1 MQQGLA
7 GRVAS
12 GFLQSKLSLL
22 LMVAFLLIGAYSIS
36 LIPREEEPQIEVP
49 AADIFLQMPGAS
61 PKEVE
66 MRVIAPLERVISNV
80 KGVEHLYS
88 SSMNGQA
95 MLTVQFYVGENVEES
110 LVKLYNEI
118 MKHMDQMPN
127 GVSMPIVKTRSI
139 DDVPVL
145 AMTVW
150 SDHKEVDDYQ
160 LYQQAQ
166 FIEQEIKKIKHVTA
180 VKLIGGRAKQ
190 LRVVVDRSKLSGMN
204 LDLKTVAQYIQGA
217 NMQMESGQ
225 AYKGDNVF
233 RVETGNFLHNAQE
246 VERLIVGMNSGHPV
260 YLRDVAAVEEGPAVP
275 TQYVTYEGHPA
286 VTIAVSKQ
294 SGTDA
299 MKLSSRILEKVDHMT
314 REQIASDVHVAVTRN
329 YGASASEKV
338 SELLVHLMGAIIA
351 VTLFVAL
358 AMGWRGGLVVFLSV
372 PVTFALTLFAYYFMD
387 YTLNRITLFALVFVT
402 GIVVDD
408 SIIVAENM
416 HRHFKMKYPSMRDAA
431 LFAINEV
438 GNPTILATFTVIA
451 AVLPMAFVSGLMG
464 PYMSPMPIG
473 ATIAMLFSL
482 LVALTLTPYL
492 GYIFLRTKEQKQ
504 AEKLH
509 QKRIEKMALKEA
521 QQHHDAMET
530 FMTGQLPEKEKPGE
544 SYTESKG
551 EYDVKETKLYKAYRW
566 AIQPM
571 LDNRMYRWA
580 FMLVTVVLLLASVSL
595 FFFRVV
601 PVKMLPFDNKNEFQ
615 VVIDMPEGTTLEN
628 TNEVAQEIGLYLAT
642 EPLVHDYQTYVGTS
656 APISFNGL
664 MRHYDLRR
672 GDNVADIQ
680 VNLLDKHD
688 RSEES
693 HDIAKRMRPK
703 IQEIARRHNANVK
716 VVEVPPGPPVLSTM
730 VTEVYGPNPE
740 VRLAIAQR
748 IKKMMEDAHG
758 IVDVDIMYE
767 APQEEWHFE
776 VDRDKAMRMGI
787 VPAQVADNLQAAVSG
802 RAVGTLHQDL
812 AISPIPIVLEL
823 DEADKMSADELA
835 DLPIVNQMGQVVRVG
850 DVTNL
855 KTQKQAPSIMRKD
868 QMECVYVT
876 AELAGDLESPIY
888 AMMNLEKNIKN
899 ISIPEGYSLSL
910 LNNGQPKYE
919 DNYTVKWDGEWQIT
933 YEVFR
938 DLGIAFMVAILI
950 IYLLIVGWF
959 QDFLVPIVMLAAI
972 PLSLIGI
979 VVGHWVMGSYFS
991 ATSMIGFIA
1000 LAGVMVRNSVLLID
1014 FINIRL
1020 KEGVDLKQAVVEA
1033 GAVRTLPIIL
1043 TAGTVVLG
1051 AIVILFDP
1059 LFQGLAI
1066 SLMGGTITST
1076 VLTLIVVPLLYFKML
1091 KGKYYGKKSN

>member
-1 MQQGLA
+1 MKQGIA
-7 GRVAS
+7 GKIAS
-12 GFLQSKLSLL
+12 SFLQSKLSLL
-22 LMVAFLLIGAYSIS
+22 LMISFLMLGAYSIS
-36 LIPREEEPQIEVP
+36 LIPREEEPQIVVP
-49 AADIFLQMPGAS
+49 VADIFLQMPGATPS
-61 PKEVE
+61 EIETQV
-66 MRVIAPLERVISNV
+66 VAPLERVVSNV
-80 KGVEHLYS
+80 KGVEHIYS
-88 SSMNGQA
+88 NCMNGQG
-95 MLTVQFYVGENVEES
+95 MLTVQFYVGENLEKS
-110 LVKLYNEI
+110 LVNLYNEI
-118 MKHMDQMPN
+118 SKHMDQMPQ
-127 GVSMPIVKTRSI
+127 GVSMPLIKTRSI

-145 AMTVW
+145 AMTLW
-150 SDHKEVDDYQ
+150 SDSAKSDDYIIR
-160 LYQQAQ
+160 QQAELIQ
-166 FIEQEIKKIKHVTA
+166 QEIKKIPHVTA
-180 VKLIGGRAKQ
+180 VSLIGGRRKV
-190 LRVVVDRSKLSGMN
+190 LHVTLDRSKLAGMN
-204 LDLKTVAQYIQGA
+204 LDITTVERYLKGA
-217 NMQMESGQ
+217 NMQMEAGQ
-225 AYKGDNVF
+225 GYQANQVF
-233 RVETGNFLHNAQE
+233 RVETSNFLHNAEE
-246 VERLIVGMNSGHPV
+246 VRQLIVGMNGQTPV
-260 YLRDVAAVEEGPAVP
+260 YLSAIATVAEGAALP
-275 TQYVTYEGHPA
+275 TTYVSYEGNPA

-294 SGTDA
+294 QGSDA
-299 MKLSSRILEKVDHMT
+299 KKIASQVLDKVEHMKQA
-314 REQIASDVHVAVTRN
+314 QIAPSIHVSVTRN

-338 SELLVHLMGAIIA
+338 SELLLHLVGAIFA

-416 HRHFKMKYPSMRDAA
+416 HRHFKMKYVSMRESA
-431 LFAINEV
+431 LYAINEV

-473 ATIAMLFSL
+473 ATIAMMFSL

-492 GYIFLRTKEQKQ
+492 GFIILRTKEQKRADKAQMIFSDAYEQEGEQ
-504 AEKLH
+504 A
-509 QKRIEKMALKEA
+509 QKEFDPLG
-521 QQHHDAMET
+521 T
-530 FMTGQLPEKEKPGE
+530 SFTG
-544 SYTESKG
+544 TEPPSAVDPSNDSDDYNITDTG
-551 EYDVKETKLYKAYRW
+551 MYRFYHW
-566 AIQPM
+566 LIQPM
-571 LDNRMYRWA
+571 LDKRGLRWG
-580 FMLVTVVLLLASVSL
+580 FMIGTVVLLLISVSL
-595 FFFRVV
+595 FYFKVV

-615 VVIDMPEGTTLEN
+615 VVIDMPEGTPLEQ
-628 TNEVAQEIGLYLAT
+628 TDVVAKEIGLFLSQQK
-642 EPLVHDYQTYVGTS
+642 LVENYQTYVGTS

-680 VNLLDKHD
+680 VNLLDKNERD
-688 RSEES
+688 EQS
-693 HDIAKRMRPK
+693 HDIAKSMRPG
-703 IQEIARRHNANVK
+703 IQEIGRRHNANVK

-730 VTEVYGPNPE
+730 VAEVYGPDFE
-740 VRLAIAQR
+740 TQQRIAQS
-748 IKKMMEDAHG
+748 IKKLMEEAEG
-758 IVDVDIMYE
+758 IVDVDIMIE
-767 APQEEWHFE
+767 EPQVEMQFR
-776 VDRDKAMRMGI
+776 VDRDKAMRAGV
-787 VPAQVADNLQAAVSG
+787 VPAFVTDNLNAALSG
-802 RAVGTLHQDL
+802 RPAGVLHDANTL
-812 AISPIPIVLEL
+812 SPIPIMLEL
-823 DEADKMSADELA
+823 NEADKMSASQIKS
-835 DLPIVNQMGQVVRVG
+835 LPIRNQMGQTVQLG
-850 DVTNL
+850 DITTLVE
-855 KTQKQAPSIMRKD
+855 KTQEKSISRKD
-868 QMECVYVT
+868 YMKVVYVT
-876 AELAGDLESPIY
+876 AELAGNLESPIY
-888 AMMNLEKNIKN
+888 AMLNLEKAIQEIKV
-899 ISIPEGYSLSL
+899 PQGYELGI

-979 VVGHWVMGSYFS
+979 VLGHWMMGSYFS

-1020 KEGVDLKQAVVEA
+1020 DEGIPIKQAVVDA

-1076 VLTLIVVPLLYFKML
+1076 VLTLVVVPLLYYKM
-1091 KGKYYGKKSN
+1091 KK

>member
-1 MQQGLA
+1 MKQGIA
-7 GRVAS
+7 GKIAGS
-12 GFLQSKLSLL
+12 FLQSKLSLL
-22 LMVAFLLIGAYSIS
+22 LMISFLMVGAYSIT
-36 LIPREEEPQIEVP
+36 LIPREEEPQIVVP
-49 AADIFLQMPGAS
+49 VADIFVQMAGAS
-61 PKEVE
+61 PSEIETQV
-66 MRVIAPLERVISNV
+66 VAPLERVVSNV
-80 KGVEHLYS
+80 KGVEHIYS
-88 SSMNGQA
+88 TSLNGQC
-95 MLTVQFYVGENVEES
+95 MMTVQFYVGENLENS
-110 LVKLYNEI
+110 LVNLYNEI
-118 MKHMDQMPN
+118 VKHMDQMPR
-127 GVSMPIVKTRSI
+127 GVSMPLIKTRSI

-145 AMTVW
+145 AMTLW
-150 SDHKEVDDYQ
+150 SDSAKNDDYIIR
-160 LYQQAQ
+160 QQAELIQ
-166 FIEQEIKKIKHVTA
+166 QEIKKIPHVTA
-180 VKLIGGRAKQ
+180 VSLIGGRQKV
-190 LRVVVDRSKLSGMN
+190 LHVTLERSKLAGMN
-204 LDLKTVAQYIQGA
+204 LDMTTVERYLKGA
-217 NMQMESGQ
+217 NMQMEAGQ
-225 AYKGDNVF
+225 GYQSNKVF
-233 RVETGNFLHNAQE
+233 RVETGNFLHDAEE
-246 VERLIVGMNSGHPV
+246 VRHLIVGMNGHTPV
-260 YLRDVAAVEEGPAVP
+260 YLTDIATVVEGAALP
-275 TQYVTYEGHPA
+275 TSYVSYQGNPA

-294 SGTDA
+294 QGSDA
-299 MKLSSRILEKVDHMT
+299 KKIASRVLDKVKHMQQD
-314 REQIASDVHVAVTRN
+314 QIAPNIHVSVTRN

-338 SELLVHLMGAIIA
+338 SELLLHLVGSIFA

-416 HRHFKMKYPSMRDAA
+416 HRHFKMKYVSMREAA
-431 LFAINEV
+431 LYAINEV

-473 ATIAMLFSL
+473 ATIAMMFSL
-482 LVALTLTPYL
+482 LVALTLTPFL
-492 GYIFLRTKEQKQ
+492 GFIILRTKS
-504 AEKLH
+504 
-509 QKRIEKMALKEA
+509 QKRADKARMMQLEIQEQEALD
-521 QQHHDAMET
+521 Q
-530 FMTGQLPEKEKPGE
+530 EKEFDPLATSFTGAE
-544 SYTESKG
+544 PTEQSIPDDETE
-551 EYDVKETKLYKAYRW
+551 EYNIANTGLYRFYHW
-566 AIQPM
+566 LIQPM
-571 LDNRMYRWA
+571 LDKRALRWG
-580 FMLVTVVLLLASVSL
+580 FMIGTVILLLASVSL
-595 FFFRVV
+595 FYFKIV

-615 VVIDMPEGTTLEN
+615 VVIDMPEGTPLEE
-628 TNEVAQEIGLYLAT
+628 TDAVAKEIGIFLGKQR
-642 EPLVHDYQTYVGTS
+642 LVENYQTYVGTS

-680 VNLLDKHD
+680 VNLVDKESRD
-688 RSEES
+688 EQS
-693 HDIAKRMRPK
+693 HDIAKALRPGIQK
-703 IQEIARRHNANVK
+703 IGLRHHANVK

-730 VTEVYGPNPE
+730 VAEVYGPDFATQQR
-740 VRLAIAQR
+740 VAQQ
-748 IKKMMEDAHG
+748 IKKLMEETDG
-758 IVDVDIMYE
+758 IVDVDVMIE
-767 APQEEWHFE
+767 EPQTEMQFV
-776 VDRDKAMRMGI
+776 VDRDKAMRAGI
-787 VPAQVADNLQAAVSG
+787 VPAWVTDNLNAALSG
-802 RAVGTLHQDL
+802 RAAGVLHDAKTL
-812 AISPIPIVLEL
+812 SPIPIMLEL
-823 DEADKMSADELA
+823 KESDKMSASQIQSI
-835 DLPIVNQMGQVVRVG
+835 PIRNQMGHTVQVG
-850 DVTNL
+850 DVTTL
-855 KTQKQAPSIMRKD
+855 VEKTQEKSISRKD
-868 QMECVYVT
+868 YMRVVYVT

-888 AMMNLEKNIKN
+888 AMLNLEKAIKA
-899 ISIPEGYSLSL
+899 ISVPTGYKLGILS
-910 LNNGQPKYE
+910 NGQPKYE

-979 VVGHWVMGSYFS
+979 VLGHWMMGSYFS

-1020 KEGVDLKQAVVEA
+1020 HEGAPIKQAVVEA

-1076 VLTLIVVPLLYFKML
+1076 VLTLVVVPLLYFKM
-1091 KGKYYGKKSN
+1091 KK